1 MSYIFLRKY
10 PVYVQGLHWQFSSI
24 QLFYVG
30 ISVGQ
35 CWPGLVKIKLVLLQ
49 LHPCLPIF
57 ELRNYISFNVYIQR
71 AIRWGLNRIGLESAF
86 IYLPFKSSEMVTK
99 KGNDYKLL
107 EV

>member
-1 MSYIFLRKY
+1 MSKDYIGNF
-10 PVYVQGLHWQFSSI
+10 PPSSC
-24 QLFYVG
+24 FMWE
-30 ISVGQ
+30 SVLGSFE
-35 CWPGLVKIKLVLLQ
+35 PGLVKIKLVLLQ

-86 IYLPFKSSEMVTK
+86 IYLPFKSREMVTK